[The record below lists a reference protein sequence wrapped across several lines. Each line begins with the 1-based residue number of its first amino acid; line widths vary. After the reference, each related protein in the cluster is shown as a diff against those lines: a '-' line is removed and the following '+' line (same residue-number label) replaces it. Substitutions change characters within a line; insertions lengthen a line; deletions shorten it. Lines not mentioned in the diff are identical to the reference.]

1 MRAARIKILPLAIV
15 TSLLALALGET
26 AHGAIGVS
34 AVGGQLV
41 VRATGP
47 EMNVVDVRDTGLGYV
62 VFNGTSEVI
71 PGDGCADT
79 TVQPVRCDVLVLSI
93 NVEGGEATDLIGLE
107 DVDVSVVADGG
118 AGDDAVDGGS
128 GRNSLK
134 GGVGVDQLVGGSTAD
149 DLDGGRDD
157 DLLVGG
163 SGSDRQ
169 LGGSGDDIIMG
180 GKGEQDD
187 LSGQEGQD
195 LLLGGS
201 GGDLLD
207 GGSGDDVLAGG
218 SANDRIAP
226 GSGEN
231 RILGKFDK
239 VSCGPKDQANSPD
252 CKPLEGRASVPSVW
266 PPKERPTSPSSSRAF
281 ASLRQATAWPRVRGK
296 ARKITVHIP
305 AKRSKRVRACI
316 RTYNFNGRRLDRYPK
331 RVKTRYKPSVGVPA
345 HSRPAWTASAHPGQR
360 CRKKR
365 F

>member
-1 MRAARIKILPLAIV
+1 MHLLRLAIV
-15 TSLLALALGET
+15 TSLLALGVGET

-34 AVGGQLV
+34 VVGGQLV

-47 EMNVVDVRDTGLGYV
+47 EMNVVDVRQTGLGYL
-62 VFNGTSEVI
+62 VFNGTSDVI
-71 PGDGCADT
+71 PGDGCADMT
-79 TVQPVRCDVLVLSI
+79 PRPVTCDALVLSI

-107 DVDVSVVADGG
+107 DVDVSVVADGA
-118 AGDDAVDGGS
+118 AGDDAIDGGR

-149 DLDGGRDD
+149 DLDGGGDD

-163 SGSDRQ
+163 SGSDTQ
-169 LGGSGDDIIMG
+169 VGGSGDDIIMG
-180 GKGEQDD
+180 GKGEADD
-187 LSGQEGQD
+187 LRGQEGQD

-218 SANDRIAP
+218 SASDRIAP

-231 RILGKFDK
+231 RILGKFD
-239 VSCGPKDQANSPD
+239 VVACGPKDEGRSPG

-266 PPKERPTSPSSSRAF
+266 PPKERPTSPSSSRAL
-281 ASLRQATAWPRVRGK
+281 ASLRRASAWPRAQGDAK
-296 ARKITVHIP
+296 KITVHIS
-305 AKRSKRVRACI
+305 AKRSRPVRACI
-316 RTYNFNGRRLDRYPK
+316 RTYNSRGQPLDRYRK
-331 RVKTRYKPSVGVPA
+331 RVKTKHYPNVGVPD
-345 HSRPAWTASAHPGQR
+345 HSRPAWSATARRGQP
-360 CRKKR
+360 CRRKR